1 MTSGYDSHF
10 SINSL
15 GEAMEVVAVLGAS
28 SDSSRY
34 AYKAMQMLERYGHKP
49 IPVHPRET
57 EVLGKK
63 VFPTLGDLAKSG
75 QKIDTVTVYVNAA
88 ISEKYVKD
96 FVELKPGRVIFNPGA
111 ESPKV
116 EEELRKN
123 GIKVE
128 HACTLVLLQTDQYV

>member
-1 MTSGYDSHF
+1 
-10 SINSL
+10 
-15 GEAMEVVAVLGAS
+15 MEVVAVLGAS

-34 AYKAMQMLERYGHKP
+34 AYKAMLMLEEYGHKP

-63 VFPTLGDLAKSG
+63 VYPNLGDLVMAG
-75 QKIDTVTVYVNAA
+75 EKIDTVTVYVNAA

-96 FVELKPGRVIFNPGA
+96 FLALKPKRVIFNPGA

-123 GIKVE
+123 GIEVE
-128 HACTLVLLQTDQYV
+128 RACTLVLLRTDQF